1 MMKLLSSSKNS
12 KEKVLKDYI
21 VQNKDSFYRI
31 AYSYTKNEDDA
42 LDVVHEAICK
52 SLSKINK
59 LKDINNIK
67 SWFYKILANTAID
80 YIRKNKKYI
89 YLENNELVDRQVY
102 NDTYEDIDLHRAL
115 NILSDEYKT
124 IIILRYFEDM
134 KIEDIANIL
143 DENVN
148 TIKTRLYSAL
158 RKLKVNIDE

>member
-158 RKLKVNIDE
+158 RKLKVNIYE